1 MSAEGACW
9 MTELRCTGK
18 VLKIDGTGRRRW
30 VRSPAARGI
39 QIRRCAVSAAAALG
53 ARCEK
58 QRRPRHDPACADS
71 ALFPIDVERR
81 TTHADRAGTAA

>member
-53 ARCEK
+53 GSVRKAAATEARPCL
-58 QRRPRHDPACADS
+58 RRLGALPDRRGTSYNPR
-71 ALFPIDVERR
+71 
-81 TTHADRAGTAA
+81 